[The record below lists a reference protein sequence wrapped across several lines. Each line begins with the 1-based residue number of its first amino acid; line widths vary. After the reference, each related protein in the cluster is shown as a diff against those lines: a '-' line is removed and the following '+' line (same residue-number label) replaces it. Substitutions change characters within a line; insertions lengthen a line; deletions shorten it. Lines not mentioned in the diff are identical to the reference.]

1 MRNKLTGILLL
12 ICLLAPVIGIYG
24 WLQHKRYVVKKEV
37 KRQIIAGMDR
47 EELVLLKFT
56 GEEIETLLKWEDD
69 EEFEYQ
75 GQMYDVV
82 EVIEKDGMI
91 HYWCWKDDEETL
103 LNRDLNR
110 LLAGALG
117 SHPQNNEHQKQI
129 QNFFKTLYCLDHFS
143 WSPPIEFTAKGNTIY
158 LLQHVTAGYP
168 PPVPP
173 PKSA

>member
-1 MRNKLTGILLL
+1 MRNKLSGIFLL

-37 KRQIIAGMDR
+37 KRLIIAGLDR
-47 EELVLLKFT
+47 DELVLLKFT
-56 GEEIETLLKWEDD
+56 QEEIKTLLMWEHD
-69 EEFEYQ
+69 EEFEYR

-82 EVIEKDGMI
+82 EVIEKDGML

-103 LNRDLNR
+103 LKHDLNR

-117 SHPQNNEHQKQI
+117 SSPQNNDHQKQI
-129 QNFFKTLYCLDHFS
+129 NNFFKTLYYLNHFS
-143 WSPPIEFTAKGNTIY
+143 WSPPTDFIFRQNTVYTIY
-158 LLQHVTAGYP
+158 RPATGFS

-173 PKSA
+173 PKFA

>member
-1 MRNKLTGILLL
+1 LLL

-47 EELVLLKFT
+47 DELVLLKFSK
-56 GEEIETLLKWEDD
+56 EEIKTLLRWEHD
-69 EEFEYQ
+69 EEFEYRE
-75 GQMYDVV
+75 QMYDVV

-103 LNRDLNR
+103 LKKDLDR

-117 SHPQNNEHQKQI
+117 SSPQNNDHQKQI
-129 QNFFKTLYCLDHFS
+129 KNFFKTLYYLDHFS
-143 WSPPIEFTAKGNTIY
+143 WSPPIEFFTKGNTIY
-158 LLQHVTAGYP
+158 LLRHLTAGYP
-168 PPVPP
+168 PSVPP
-173 PKSA
+173 PKFA